1 MGKFLAFSLPVTSYR
16 IPLPYLPPSCVPLS
30 LPARLARLIRPIT
43 LPHPLEFSL
52 NPGPWNIKEH
62 VLVYIMGNVAV
73 ANPYAINAIVTSQM
87 HYGLSMDYWFQLL
100 LVLATQLTGF
110 GLAGLCRRFLVRP
123 ASMVWPQNL
132 AVCALL
138 NTLHG
143 KDDAEM
149 PQGGVLGAEEGHG
162 MGMLSKRPM
171 TRYRHFIIVLIASF
185 LFFFLPGAVS
195 FSFSESRELMA
206 HVAGYLF
213 QALSIFSFVCW
224 AAPNNIIVNQL
235 FGVHSGLGMSFL
247 TFDWTQI
254 TLIGSPLLVPWWA
267 LLQMFIGFVLV
278 VWILTPVLYYTNVS
292 HAPSLPRTTY
302 AYQQSWY
309 MSYFPISGNGPYDR
323 FGKVYNITRVLSS
336 DYRFDPVAYN
346 EYSPLLLPATF
357 AMTYLL
363 AFASS
368 SCIITHTLLYHGQTL
383 LNGLKW
389 NVEADDIHAKLMRH
403 YPGVPDWW
411 YLTLFCISFAL
422 AVVAVGV
429 WITGVPVWSLL
440 LSIGLPVIYLLP
452 TGFVYAM
459 TGLSVGCSAHLKIDR
474 ADGYDD
480 VRFR

>member
-1 MGKFLAFSLPVTSYR
+1 
-16 IPLPYLPPSCVPLS
+16 
-30 LPARLARLIRPIT
+30 
-43 LPHPLEFSL
+43 
-52 NPGPWNIKEH
+52 
-62 VLVYIMGNVAV
+62 MGNVAV

-195 FSFSESRELMA
+195 FSFSESLELMA
-206 HVAGYLF
+206 HLAGYLF

-309 MSYFPISGNGPYDR
+309 MSYFPTSGNGPYDR